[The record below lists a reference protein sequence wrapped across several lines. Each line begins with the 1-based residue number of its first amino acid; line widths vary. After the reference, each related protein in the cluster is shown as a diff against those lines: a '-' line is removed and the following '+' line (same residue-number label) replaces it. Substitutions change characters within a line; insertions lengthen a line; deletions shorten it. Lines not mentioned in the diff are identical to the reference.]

1 MAVATHAHPRAAE
14 PAPAVRGTEAGAP
27 TPLAARAL
35 LVAFTACLVYACFA
49 SGATALPQE
58 SWLEL
63 ALAAIATV
71 AAGVWLYGT
80 GIALRASPLAVAGIA
95 LLLLFAAWAAA
106 SIAYSVAP
114 DRSWAEVNRVIAFA
128 LTALIGVFI
137 GSSLPRAAERVGLAL
152 ALAALPVALYA
163 LGGKTLPGVHIG
175 TLINL
180 DQAGSFNRLRAP
192 LGYWNA
198 LALVCV
204 TGLLPLLRLA
214 ADPSRLPWR
223 RASALVGV
231 FVLVLVI
238 GLTYSR
244 GGVLALVAGVA
255 TLTALGTERIRTLVF
270 FGSALVASVLPLSIA
285 LGRPDLTRDIVP
297 LAQRQDDALAV
308 LAAVL
313 AVGVLLALWGRAL
326 VAIENGPVFTAARG
340 RAIGRPVAAALGA
353 LVVLGVLGS
362 LATGSAQ
369 DAFASFKDPQG
380 AAALTDPTRL
390 LSSNSGNRW
399 VWWKEAAGAW
409 SDKPVAGWGAGSF
422 PVTHRLYRELPLSVL
437 QPHSVPLQWLA
448 EDGLIGFLLAAG
460 GLLALL
466 AAALARVR
474 SVPRSVSGA
483 APARGASAA
492 LLAVAVAWGVHSLFE
507 WDWDIPAV
515 TLPMLLCLGVVAA
528 RPARGGGGR
537 PLTARGLVMTGVTVG
552 FVLFTVSALL
562 PAIAKTKTSSALEA
576 VGNDKVSQ
584 AQLADAA
591 AQAELAARLN
601 PLSPD
606 PLIAASDIA
615 ERRKRPDQARA
626 YLLRAV
632 RRQPY
637 DVDAWTHLIRT
648 EFLRGDR
655 AAVRRA
661 SVKALDLDP
670 ISAATFGLAYR
681 ARQNSVLPSEST
693 SATGSPLPTQVP
705 ITAP

>member
-1 MAVATHAHPRAAE
+1 MAVATPAHPRAGKPAHAAPGAE
-14 PAPAVRGTEAGAP
+14 ARAP
-27 TPLAARAL
+27 TPPAARAL
-35 LVAFTACLVYACFA
+35 LVAFTASLVYACFA

-63 ALAAIATV
+63 ALAVIATV
-71 AAGVWLYGT
+71 AAGVWLYGS
-80 GIALRASPLAVAGIA
+80 GIALRASPLGIAGIG
-95 LLLLFAAWAAA
+95 LLVLFAAWAAA

-152 ALAALPVALYA
+152 AVAALPVALYA

-175 TLINL
+175 NLVNL

-204 TGLLPLLRLA
+204 TGALPLLRLA

-223 RASALVGV
+223 RAGALVGV
-231 FVLVLVI
+231 FVLVLVV

-255 TLTALGTERIRTLVF
+255 TLTALGTERVRTLVF

-285 LGRPDLTRDIVP
+285 LGRADLTRDIVP

-308 LAAVL
+308 FAAVI
-313 AVGVLLALWGRAL
+313 AVGALLVLWGRAL
-326 VAIENGPVFTAARG
+326 VAVESGPVFTPARG
-340 RAIGRPVAAALGA
+340 RAIGRPVAAVLGVV
-353 LVVLGVLGS
+353 VVLGVIGS
-362 LATGSAQ
+362 LATGKAQ
-369 DAFASFKDPQG
+369 DTFATFKDPQG
-380 AAALTDPTRL
+380 AAALTDPNRL

-448 EDGLIGFLLAAG
+448 EDGLVGFLLAAG

-474 SVPRSVSGA
+474 GLPWSVSGA
-483 APARGASAA
+483 PPARGASAA

-515 TLPMLLCLGVVAA
+515 TLPMLLCLGVLAA
-528 RPARGGGGR
+528 RPAHGGR
-537 PLTARGLVMTGVTVG
+537 PLAARGLVMTAVTVG

-576 VGNDKVSQ
+576 VGNDKVSE

-601 PLSPD
+601 PLSAD

-615 ERRKRPDQARA
+615 ERRRRPDQARA

-681 ARQNSVLPSEST
+681 ARQNSVLPSESA

-705 ITAP
+705 ITTP